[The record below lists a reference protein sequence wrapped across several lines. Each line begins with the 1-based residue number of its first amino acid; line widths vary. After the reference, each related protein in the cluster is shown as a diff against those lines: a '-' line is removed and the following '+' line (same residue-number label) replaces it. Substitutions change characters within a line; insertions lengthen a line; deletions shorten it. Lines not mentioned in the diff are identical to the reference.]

1 MNKSNRPISSQKFVK
16 VFRLFKYVILGTV
29 FVAFAFL
36 RGVSGWNSDKPLD
49 AKKLSKDD
57 LNKLFSQI
65 PRVNA
70 DVAGGGGGGGGGDDG
85 DDGGGGDDGDDGG
98 GGDDGDDGGGDGC

>member
-1 MNKSNRPISSQKFVK
+1 MNKSNRPISQKLVK

-29 FVAFAFL
+29 FIAFAFL

-49 AKKLSKDD
+49 ARKLSKDD

-65 PRVNA
+65 PKVNA
-70 DVAGGGGGGGGGDDG
+70 DVAGDDDVNQADEIG
-85 DDGGGGDDGDDGG
+85 RVPNT
-98 GGDDGDDGGGDGC
+98 

>member
-70 DVAGGGGGGGGGDDG
+70 DVAGGCGDDG
-85 DDGGGGDDGDDGG
+85 DDGGGGDDGDDGDDGG
-98 GGDDGDDGGGDGC
+98 GGDDGDDGGGDGG

>member
-1 MNKSNRPISSQKFVK
+1 MNKSNHFSSQKFVK
-16 VFRLFKYVILGTV
+16 VFRLFKYVVLGTV
-29 FVAFAFL
+29 FIAFAFL

-65 PRVNA
+65 PKVNA
-70 DVAGGGGGGGGGDDG
+70 DVTGDDDDDG
-85 DDGGGGDDGDDGG
+85 DDGGDGG
-98 GGDDGDDGGGDGC
+98 C

>member
-1 MNKSNRPISSQKFVK
+1 MKK

-29 FVAFAFL
+29 FIAFAFL
-36 RGVSGWNSDKPLD
+36 RGVSGWHSDKSPD
-49 AKKLSKDD
+49 AKRLSKDD

-70 DVAGGGGGGGGGDDG
+70 DVAGDGTGDGTGDAGDDG
-85 DDGGGGDDGDDGG
+85 D
-98 GGDDGDDGGGDGC
+98 GGDGGDGGC

>member
-1 MNKSNRPISSQKFVK
+1 MNKPNRPISQKFVK
-16 VFRLFKYVILGTV
+16 VFRLFKYVVLGTV

-36 RGVSGWNSDKPLD
+36 RGVSGWHSDKPLD

-65 PRVNA
+65 PKVNA
-70 DVAGGGGGGGGGDDG
+70 DVSGGGDSSDSSDDG
-85 DDGGGGDDGDDGG
+85 DDGGG
-98 GGDDGDDGGGDGC
+98 C

>member
-1 MNKSNRPISSQKFVK
+1 MNKSNHFISQKLVK

-29 FVAFAFL
+29 FVTFAFL
-36 RGVSGWNSDKPLD
+36 RGISGWNSDRSLD

-65 PRVNA
+65 PKINA
-70 DVAGGGGGGGGGDDG
+70 DVGGGGIDGNESSDGSGSGGG
-85 DDGGGGDDGDDGG
+85 
-98 GGDDGDDGGGDGC
+98 C

>member
-85 DDGGGGDDGDDGG
+85 DGGGDGGGGGGGGDDGDDGG
-98 GGDDGDDGGGDGC
+98 DGC

>member
-1 MNKSNRPISSQKFVK
+1 MNKPNRPISQKFVK

-65 PRVNA
+65 PKVNA
-70 DVAGGGGGGGGGDDG
+70 DVGGDAGDAGDDDG
-85 DDGGGGDDGDDGG
+85 DDDGG
-98 GGDDGDDGGGDGC
+98 C

>member
-1 MNKSNRPISSQKFVK
+1 MKKA
-16 VFRLFKYVILGTV
+16 FRLFKYVILGAV

-36 RGVSGWNSDKPLD
+36 REVSGWGPDKPLD

-65 PRVNA
+65 PKANA
-70 DVAGGGGGGGGGDDG
+70 DVVGGGGGGD
-85 DDGGGGDDGDDGG
+85 GGGGDVGDDG
-98 GGDDGDDGGGDGC
+98 DDDGGGDGD

>member
-1 MNKSNRPISSQKFVK
+1 MNKPNRPISQKFVK
-16 VFRLFKYVILGTV
+16 VFRLFKYVVLGTV

-36 RGVSGWNSDKPLD
+36 RGVSGWNSDKQLD

-70 DVAGGGGGGGGGDDG
+70 DVAGGGGGGGGG
-85 DDGGGGDDGDDGG
+85 GDDGDDGG